1 MTFEYLPRPI
11 DFISNCPA
19 QSNVRTTACRVCD
32 IACDAWMGRAVA
44 VTQVDGCVGYGSEA
58 SRLDSGSS
66 GLGAAVELAR
76 RYAEVREW
84 STAAFWRANVV
95 LLLAEMDDDDGGA
108 EAMLMCATECHHAVR
123 DSRRGTGAIR
133 GDGGATTLFSCVSWR
148 ACGLELALGP
158 ALRQLLLRPGVRRHR

>member
-11 DFISNCPA
+11 DFISNCPT

-44 VTQVDGCVGYGSEA
+44 VTQVNGCVGYGSEA
-58 SRLDSGSS
+58 SRVDSGSS
-66 GLGAAVELAR
+66 GLGVAVEFVR

-84 STAAFWRANVV
+84 SMAAFWRANVV

-108 EAMLMCATECHHAVR
+108 EAMLMRATPEC
-123 DSRRGTGAIR
+123 
-133 GDGGATTLFSCVSWR
+133 
-148 ACGLELALGP
+148 P
-158 ALRQLLLRPGVRRHR
+158 A

>member
-32 IACDAWMGRAVA
+32 IACDAWKGRAVA
-44 VTQVDGCVGYGSEA
+44 VTQVNGCVGYGSEA
-58 SRLDSGSS
+58 SRVDSGSS

-108 EAMLMCATECHHAVR
+108 EAMLMCAPDCPHAVL
-123 DSRRGTGAIR
+123 DSRRGPGASARPTI
-133 GDGGATTLFSCVSWR
+133 ATALFSCVSWR
-148 ACGLELALGP
+148 ARGLELALGP
-158 ALRQLLLRPGVRRHR
+158 ALRQLLLRPGVRRHH

>member
-32 IACDAWMGRAVA
+32 IACDAWKGRAVA
-44 VTQVDGCVGYGSEA
+44 VTQVNGCVGYGSEA
-58 SRLDSGSS
+58 SRVDSGSS

-108 EAMLMCATECHHAVR
+108 EAMLIVCH
-123 DSRRGTGAIR
+123 
-133 GDGGATTLFSCVSWR
+133 CVPVQ
-148 ACGLELALGP
+148 C
-158 ALRQLLLRPGVRRHR
+158 